1 MFNMYLH
8 IHSISKNPSNTR
20 TLQFICYLCIYPKH
34 EEKLV
39 HQAELLI
46 GRLGPSINGEIK
58 WQSQYLKWLVTFH
71 GNVSKYA
78 YLSSAAQKH
87 FHNSETGSMGT
98 KCWTSNAH
106 THTHTTHTHE
116 QWRGGRFQTS
126 IAIEANSSFSLHGH
140 QIIRIY

>member
-1 MFNMYLH
+1 MHSKKMFNMYLH

-71 GNVSKYA
+71 QMFQNMHTYQVLHKNTFITQKQGQWGQNVGH
-78 YLSSAAQKH
+78 L
-87 FHNSETGSMGT
+87 M
-98 KCWTSNAH
+98 H
-106 THTHTTHTHE
+106 THTHKQTMEGRSISNFYCNRSKFILFTT
-116 QWRGGRFQTS
+116 RPS
-126 IAIEANSSFSLHGH
+126 N
-140 QIIRIY
+140 Y